1 MKKLFILTA
10 TVFFITACNNQKPE
24 VVEEETAPVSRHPE
38 WVKSA
43 NIYEVNVRQYTP
55 EGTLTAFEAHL
66 PRLKEMGV
74 DILWFMPIQPIGE
87 LNRKGELGSYYSIA
101 DYTAV
106 NPEFGTMEDFKRVV
120 NKAHE
125 MGMYVLLDWVANHSA
140 FDHHWV
146 AEHPEFYTADSLG
159 NRPVVAIDN
168 EGNPTDWTDVADLDY
183 TNKDLWPAMTEEMRF
198 WVTEGNID
206 GFRCDVAGFV
216 PVEFWNQA
224 VASLKETNPELFM
237 LMEWEDPKYM
247 SAFNMGYGWELHHEM
262 NEVAKGNKTPEVFTA
277 FAEKFDTIFNSDDML
292 MYFTTN
298 HDENAWN
305 GTIEERMGPAAKA
318 MFVFATTFQNGMP
331 LIYSGQEASLNH
343 RLRFFAKD
351 TISWDN
357 LELATFYTDML
368 RLKHE
373 NPALWNGN
381 YGGEMT
387 IIETEYPNEIY
398 AYYREKDGNRVVV
411 FLNLS
416 DEKVNL
422 DGDFSSIAGEYTY
435 PDGMVAEFGNNG
447 SGALEPWGYLILTQN
462 KPAEE

>member
-1 MKKLFILTA
+1 MKSLIAFATALFLLTG
-10 TVFFITACNNQKPE
+10 CNPNAQEPMEE
-24 VVEEETAPVSRHPE
+24 VQAPVSRHPE

-55 EGTLTAFEAHL
+55 EGTLQAFEAHL

-74 DILWFMPIQPIGE
+74 DILWFMPIQPIGVE
-87 LNRKGELGSYYSIA
+87 NRKGELGSYYSIA

-106 NPEFGTMEDFKRVV
+106 NPEFGTLEDFKRVV
-120 NKAHE
+120 RKAHE
-125 MGMYVLLDWVANHSA
+125 LGMYVILDWVANHTA

-146 AEHPEFYTADSLG
+146 AEHPAFYTADSLG

-198 WVTEGNID
+198 WITDCAID

-216 PVEFWNQA
+216 PVDFWNQA

-237 LMEWEDPKYM
+237 LMEWEAPEYM
-247 SAFNMGYGWELHHEM
+247 GAFNMGYGWELHHEM
-262 NEVAKGNKTPEVFTA
+262 NEVAQGKKAPQVFTA
-277 FAEKFDTIFNSDDML
+277 FATKFDSAYSSDDML

-331 LIYSGQEASLNH
+331 LIYSGQEAGLNH

-351 TISWDN
+351 TISWEN
-357 LELATFYTDML
+357 MELATFYADML

-373 NPALWNGN
+373 NPALWNGH
-381 YGGEMT
+381 YGGAMKV
-387 IIETEYPNEIY
+387 IPTEHADKIY

-416 DEKVNL
+416 NEKVNV

-435 PDGMVAEFGNNG
+435 PDGTVAMFNNTN

-462 KPAEE
+462 IAAQE